1 MNDKINVP
9 SPFGIINLG
18 NTCFLNTCI
27 QILHY
32 TFEISDILRND
43 PTIQKYQ
50 EIVECFGDDIDK
62 IKRHITNKNINDIV
76 MTCGWLEL
84 QDLMYSVKSSNQ
96 SFNINPSKFVAIIQ
110 HTSTV
115 KGIDLFSGWN
125 QNDFTEFLL
134 FLMECFHNSISQS
147 VKISVLGKCKN
158 NKDEIALECFNMLK
172 QLYERDYSN
181 IMKQFYGVYVSVMHT
196 FNGDRMDK
204 DKNIKPELF
213 SILDLPIPEKKD
225 KNKIITI
232 YDCIDFHCQPEY
244 ISGDNAWFNEKTG
257 KKENITKE
265 IQFWSLPNVLIIT
278 LKRFSFDGQHKNI
291 TFVDF
296 PLDYLDLS
304 NYIIGYDAET
314 YKYQLFAVAN
324 HHGGITG
331 GHYTATIRTSN
342 IYSKYSSFSV
352 NDKTEWT
359 IFNDCQMQKIEVLNN
374 NNTQNYSVVCP
385 EAYCLFYRKIE

>member
-1 MNDKINVP
+1 MTNVL

-32 TFEISDILRND
+32 TFEISDILRNN

-50 EIVECFGDDIDK
+50 KIVECFGDNTEE
-62 IKRHITNKNINDIV
+62 IKKHIKTNMNDVI
-76 MTCGWLEL
+76 MTCAWLEL
-84 QDLMYSVKSSNQ
+84 QDLMYSVKSSTVL
-96 SFNINPSKFVAIIQ
+96 FNINPTKFVAIIQ

-115 KGIDLFSGWN
+115 KGINLFSGWN

-134 FLMECFHNSISQS
+134 FLMDCFHNSISQS
-147 VKISVLGKCKN
+147 VKINVLGKCKN
-158 NKDEIALECFNMLK
+158 DKDEIALECFNMLK
-172 QLYERDYSN
+172 TLYERDYSN
-181 IMKQFYGVYVSVMHT
+181 IMKDFYGVYVSVMHT
-196 FNGDRMDK
+196 LDNNHTRK
-204 DKNIKPELF
+204 ERNIKPEIF
-213 SILDLPIPEKKD
+213 SILDLPIPDKTAKKTT
-225 KNKIITI
+225 NKFITI
-232 YDCIDFHCQPEY
+232 YDCIDFYCQPEY

-257 KKENITKE
+257 KKENIIKE

-278 LKRFSFDGQHKNI
+278 LKRFSFDGQTKNM

-304 NYIIGYDAET
+304 KYIIGYDANT

-324 HHGGITG
+324 HEGGITG

-342 IYSKYSSFSV
+342 IHSKYSSFST
-352 NDKTEWT
+352 NNKTEWT
-359 IFNDCQMQKIEVLNN
+359 NFNDCQIQKIEVFNDNN
-374 NNTQNYSVVCP
+374 LSNFSIVSPQ
-385 EAYCLFYRKIE
+385 AYCLFYRKMG